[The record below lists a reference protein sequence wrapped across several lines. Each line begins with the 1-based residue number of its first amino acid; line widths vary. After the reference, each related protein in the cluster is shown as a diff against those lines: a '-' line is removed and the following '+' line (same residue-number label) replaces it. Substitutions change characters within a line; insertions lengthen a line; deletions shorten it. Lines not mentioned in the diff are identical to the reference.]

1 MDYELQLDEYGRT
14 TFASNGVAQTCY
26 ALNDAGGA
34 TNETWAT
41 DNAIGNATVA
51 AFNFATNIYT
61 ANNLNQYT
69 SILCD
74 SQMLAHPSGSATPN
88 LPSEAI
94 TNQLPTSLRTR
105 VGNPFPPCRESR
117 HPV

>member
-41 DNAIGNATVA
+41 DNAIDTISRTFDGAERLTG
-51 AFNFATNIYT
+51 
-61 ANNLNQYT
+61 L
-69 SILCD
+69 
-74 SQMLAHPSGSATPN
+74 
-88 LPSEAI
+88 AI
-94 TNQLPTSLRTR
+94 TEQGYAQYLDYSTNGLLSSISNLLPKQ
-105 VGNPFPPCRESR
+105 
-117 HPV
+117 